1 MPDRTVL
8 IDAGW
13 FVGRWR
19 RHLYAKRGLLARI
32 LAGVANGNCD
42 PEKGIRAGRRA
53 ITQDLKYL
61 AFRFRQFGLSSADV
75 IVCYDGTLARQRR
88 GALLETYKGNRI
100 MIHPEATEREAEEI
114 IASYR
119 ASESTIQDM
128 RDHFTTFRFPVSLN
142 DHWSHRYIDTHEADD
157 LIADYVVAAPA
168 AEEIT
173 IVSADSDLVQLL
185 RYPNVRILDPTAGDQ
200 LKAMVTPQDVI
211 DRYGISCEVYADWK
225 ALAGD
230 SSDNIPGLPEVG
242 GVRAA
247 SLITEHGSL
256 ESVPDDVFAYGRV
269 AESWRPTIADHVR
282 RWIDSQVRRDGS
294 PAGDD
299 LVARR
304 HNRLVLDLAS
314 GEAPIRP
321 RRFYDVLVEAGA
333 VPASAV
339 EIVDLRPMA
348 AIYRRMIRL
357 PFES

>member
-100 MIHPEATEREAEEI
+100 MIHPDATEKEAEEI
-114 IASYR
+114 VAAYR

-128 RDHFTTFRFPVSLN
+128 RDHFTNFRFPVSLN
-142 DHWSHRYIDTHEADD
+142 DDWGHRYIDTHEADD
-157 LIADYVVAAPA
+157 LIAEYVVAAPA
-168 AEEIT
+168 TEQIT

-185 RYPNVRILDPTAGDQ
+185 EYPNVQILDPTSGDALQ
-200 LKAMVTPQDVI
+200 SMVTPDDVRA
-211 DRYGISCEVYADWK
+211 RYGISPDRYADWK

-230 SSDNIPGLPEVG
+230 SSDNIPGIPEVG
-242 GVRAA
+242 GVGAA
-247 SLITEHGSL
+247 ALITEHGSL
-256 ESVPDDVFAYGRV
+256 EGIPDEVYAYGRV
-269 AESWRPTIADHVR
+269 SESWRPTLHTHVR
-282 RWIDSQVRRDGS
+282 TWIDSQVRRDGS

-299 LVARR
+299 LVGRR
-304 HNRLVLDLAS
+304 HGKLVLDLAAGKYS
-314 GEAPIRP
+314 TRP
-321 RRFYDVLVEAGA
+321 VRFYQALADIGA
-333 VPASAV
+333 LPTGSW
-339 EIVDLRPMA
+339 ETVDLRPMA
-348 AIYRRMIRL
+348 SVYRRMIRL
-357 PFES
+357 PFA

>member
-100 MIHPEATEREAEEI
+100 MIHPEATEKEAEEI
-114 IASYR
+114 IAAYR

-128 RDHFTTFRFPVSLN
+128 RDHFTNFRFPVSLN

-157 LIADYVVAAPA
+157 LIADYVAAAPA
-168 AEEIT
+168 DEHIT

-185 RYPNVRILDPTAGDQ
+185 VYPNVRSWTPPLVTNCTHRSPLPTWSLDTGSPPNA
-200 LKAMVTPQDVI
+200 TPI
-211 DRYGISCEVYADWK
+211 
-225 ALAGD
+225 
-230 SSDNIPGLPEVG
+230 
-242 GVRAA
+242 
-247 SLITEHGSL
+247 
-256 ESVPDDVFAYGRV
+256 GRRWQ
-269 AESWRPTIADHVR
+269 ETRPTTFPDYR
-282 RWIDSQVRRDGS
+282 RSEGS
-294 PAGDD
+294 T
-299 LVARR
+299 
-304 HNRLVLDLAS
+304 
-314 GEAPIRP
+314 RP
-321 RRFYDVLVEAGA
+321 R
-333 VPASAV
+333 
-339 EIVDLRPMA
+339 
-348 AIYRRMIRL
+348 
-357 PFES
+357 